1 MEMGTG
7 RRREEAA
14 AGTMHESHVVWG
26 GRKGTEEGGVE
37 GRRDLGMKRHRRTGE
52 SRMYRRKGMRKEE

>member
-1 MEMGTG
+1 M
-7 RRREEAA
+7 
-14 AGTMHESHVVWG
+14 G